1 MALLRIILGMIILTI
16 AAILGIIYFYKTI
29 DSTSALIYGI
39 YATTILILS
48 LFALISLEQFWLIPY

>member
-1 MALLRIILGMIILTI
+1 MALLRIVLGIIILII

-39 YATTILILS
+39 YAAIILILS
-48 LFALISLEQFWLIPY
+48 LFVLIGLEQFWLVH